1 MRLTLSVS
9 EAESVHAALEEKL
22 EGGGDGDSG
31 LELAYRRLG
40 WRLSAARGG
49 SGLSARISD
58 IAREAESLE
67 DFERK
72 RDEELG
78 PLLDGLES
86 GENRDP

>member
-1 MRLTLSVS
+1 MRLALSVS
-9 EAESVHAALEEKL
+9 EAERVHAALENAL
-22 EGGGDGDSG
+22 EGDDGGQE

-40 WRLSAARGG
+40 WRLLAARGG
-49 SGLSARISD
+49 SGLSARLAE
-58 IAREAESLE
+58 IARESESLE
-67 DFERK
+67 EFERR

>member
-1 MRLTLSVS
+1 MRIALSVS
-9 EAESVHAALEEKL
+9 EAESVHAALEDAL
-22 EGGGDGDSG
+22 ESGKGGSE

-49 SGLSARISD
+49 SGLSARVAE
-58 IAREAESLE
+58 IARESESLE
-67 DFERK
+67 EFERK

>member
-1 MRLTLSVS
+1 MRLALSMS
-9 EAESVHAALEEKL
+9 EAESVHAVLENALESG
-22 EGGGDGDSG
+22 EGGSE

-49 SGLSARISD
+49 SGLSARISE
-58 IAREAESLE
+58 IARDSQSLE
-67 DFERK
+67 EFERK

>member
-1 MRLTLSVS
+1 MRLALSVS
-9 EAESVHAALEEKL
+9 EAESVHAALENAL
-22 EGGGDGDSG
+22 ESSGGNPE

-40 WRLSAARGG
+40 WRLSAAREG
-49 SGLSARISD
+49 SGLSARISE
-58 IAREAESLE
+58 IARASESLE
-67 DFERK
+67 EFERK

>member
-1 MRLTLSVS
+1 MRLALSVR
-9 EAESVHAALEEKL
+9 EAESVHAALENAL
-22 EGGGDGDSG
+22 DSG
-31 LELAYRRLG
+31 NGNPELELVYRRLG

-49 SGLSARISD
+49 SGLSARISE
-58 IAREAESLE
+58 IARDSGSLE
-67 DFERK
+67 EFERK